1 MSTADW
7 WAARLRGTPTPPPAV
22 TQYVHQYPSS
32 GNPAVTTVYPQSVQF
47 VQPATP
53 ATQTLDVATYKVQ
66 LAQALR
72 ERRISPEDAAAEW
85 AKLGAGD
92 GTKHEPNACPEC
104 GGTRY
109 FHRQVLRTMNDQLR
123 RMSVAPAPMCMECG
137 YSGDVLDL
145 AQFAA
150 THPAPPSGQ

>member
-1 MSTADW
+1 MSSADW
-7 WAARLRGTPTPPPAV
+7 WAARLRVPAPQQPPPAV
-22 TQYVHQYPSS
+22 TQYPTLPVAFPQT
-32 GNPAVTTVYPQSVQF
+32 VT
-47 VQPATP
+47 QPAPTV
-53 ATQTLDVATYKVQ
+53 TQAPDVDTYKRQ

-72 ERRISPEDAAAEW
+72 EKRISPEDAAAEW

-92 GTKHEPNACPEC
+92 GTKHEPNGCPEC

-123 RMSVAPAPMCMECG
+123 RMSIPPAPMCMECG

-145 AQFAA
+145 TQYAA
-150 THPAPPSGQ
+150 SHPAPPSGQ